1 MCQDALQTFVG
12 ILAILGIFSTP
23 KVWEIFSENQTFVTP
38 QVRIPKALE
47 LCCKIG
53 L

>member
-1 MCQDALQTFVG
+1 VRALQTFTG

-23 KVWEIFSENQTFVTP
+23 KVWRTCSENQTFVTP
-38 QVRIPKALE
+38 QVSFPKALE
-47 LCCKIG
+47 LLLTG